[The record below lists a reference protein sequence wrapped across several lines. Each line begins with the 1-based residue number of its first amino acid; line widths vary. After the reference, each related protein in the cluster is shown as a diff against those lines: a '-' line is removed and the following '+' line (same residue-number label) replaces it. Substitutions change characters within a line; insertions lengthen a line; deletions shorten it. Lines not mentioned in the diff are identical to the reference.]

1 MASFVVPGKRSQND
15 AAFGKFRNTQC
26 TSNSFS
32 ALCFA
37 NSFSVGL
44 WTGDTMDEILK
55 EGYKLHARCFPRRLN
70 QEFIYLAFAD
80 IDKEEDL
87 NSVQVFGEKVFCV
100 PIIDE
105 SSLTGRMHEDLD
117 IVVENFFSRYSHG
130 VFTCA
135 VISLALFR
143 DEMGYCIYD
152 PHSCNPVNGENTY
165 SSGVSVAVVYPN
177 ISGVI
182 YMLKKK
188 FPDCREYF
196 VICPVLFQ
204 IEPNERYSENEVRY
218 DYDVPMVS
226 CEAVVNEGSQLS
238 TETVVVPTV
247 SCEVEIH
254 EDNIALENNMNSTN
268 SSENFPMVSCEIL
281 IHEGNND
288 SEYDMNES
296 NDFLPV
302 ESTNYEGM
310 IFDDEGSRCK
320 SLTSDVNDNESG
332 NVSDEGFTVVTNKR
346 KKRKVK
352 VSAAKRAKMIK
363 ESVNKIRE
371 DNEYK
376 MKERIKDKQHKRQIR
391 ENDEYRMQEKS
402 QNVLRKRQY
411 RKNSEIRS
419 NERER
424 DRELKSEARKDP
436 EKRLAERERD
446 RELKSEARKDPEK
459 RAIDRDRNKA
469 SMTKTRKDPEKR
481 LVERERE
488 RELKI
493 EARKDPE
500 KRAIDRDRNKASMTE
515 TRKDPE
521 KRLVERERDRELR
534 SEARKDPEKRAID
547 RDRNKASMTKARKDP
562 EKRLVERER
571 DRELRSEARK
581 DPEKRAIDRDRN
593 KASMTKARK
602 DPEKRLVERERD
614 RELRSEVRKDPEKRA
629 IDRDR
634 NKASMTKAR
643 KDPEKRLVERERDR
657 ELRSEAR
664 KDSEKRLV
672 ERERDRELRSEARKD
687 PEKRAIDRERNNE
700 SMKEARKDPKKK
712 EIEKRKKLEYMR
724 KKRETDESYVERENE
739 KRKEDRS
746 AQRDNDILRFRHN
759 LYNQLNNE
767 KNQGDSPS
775 SIYKLKFIESRNKLP
790 GDSEDVYMEN
800 VIQKYSKR
808 PKSLENISLVEFAAC
823 YHRSYLDLDEVNDD
837 EETEVNRNVKVR
849 SKPAVIRFTKY
860 KLAKDPDNY
869 YRERV
874 LLCLPFRDE
883 TKEIE
888 SQDCRQLYHNNTD
901 IIRRIEEKFALG
913 AEIDERMEEAL
924 EQIGNEEQED
934 VEENRDE
941 RCWSE

>member
-44 WTGDTMDEILK
+44 WTRDTMDEILK
-55 EGYKLHARCFPRRLN
+55 EGYQLHARCFPRRLN

-80 IDKEEDL
+80 IDREEDL

-130 VFTCA
+130 VFTCE

-165 SSGVSVAVVYPN
+165 SSGVSVAVVFPN

-182 YMLKKK
+182 SMLKKK

-254 EDNIALENNMNSTN
+254 EDNIGLENNMNSTN
-268 SSENFPMVSCEIL
+268 SSENFPMVSCEVL

-288 SEYDMNES
+288 TEYDMNGS

-376 MKERIKDKQHKRQIR
+376 MKERTKDKQHKRQIR
-391 ENDEYRMQEKS
+391 ENDEYRTQEKS
-402 QNVLRKRQY
+402 QDVLRKRQY

-446 RELKSEARKDPEK
+446 RESKSEARKDPEKRLAERERDRELKSEARKDPEKRLVERERERELKSEARKDPEK
-459 RAIDRDRNKA
+459 RAIDRDRNNV
-469 SMTKTRKDPEKR
+469 SMTKARKDPEKRLAERERDRELKSEARKDPEKR

-488 RELKI
+488 RELK
-493 EARKDPE
+493 
-500 KRAIDRDRNKASMTE
+500 
-515 TRKDPE
+515 
-521 KRLVERERDRELR
+521 
-534 SEARKDPEKRAID
+534 SEARKDPEKRAIA
-547 RDRNKASMTKARKDP
+547 RDRNNVSMTKARKDP

-581 DPEKRAIDRDRN
+581 DP
-593 KASMTKARK
+593 
-602 DPEKRLVERERD
+602 
-614 RELRSEVRKDPEKRA
+614 
-629 IDRDR
+629 
-634 NKASMTKAR
+634 
-643 KDPEKRLVERERDR
+643 
-657 ELRSEAR
+657 
-664 KDSEKRLV
+664 EKRLV

-700 SMKEARKDPKKK
+700 SMKEARKDPKRK
-712 EIEKRKKLEYMR
+712 EMEKRKKLEYMR
-724 KKRETDESYVERENE
+724 KKREADESYVERENE

-941 RCWSE
+941 SCFFRDAGRSDVGHHALITYLSGQCLFSRIDVTSSNFS

>member
-1 MASFVVPGKRSQND
+1 MALFVVPGKRSQND

-130 VFTCA
+130 VFTCE

-182 YMLKKK
+182 SMLKKK
-188 FPDCREYF
+188 FPDCRELF

-204 IEPNERYSENEVRY
+204 IEPSERYSENEVRY

-288 SEYDMNES
+288 TEYDMNRS

-376 MKERIKDKQHKRQIR
+376 MKERTKDKQHKRQIR
-391 ENDEYRMQEKS
+391 ENDEYRTQEKS
-402 QNVLRKRQY
+402 QDVLRKRQY
-411 RKNSEIRS
+411 RTNSETRS

-459 RAIDRDRNKA
+459 RLAERKRD
-469 SMTKTRKDPEKR
+469 
-481 LVERERE
+481 
-488 RELKI
+488 RELKS

-500 KRAIDRDRNKASMTE
+500 KRLA
-515 TRKDPE
+515 
-521 KRLVERERDRELR
+521 ERERDRESK

-547 RDRNKASMTKARKDP
+547 RDRNNVSMTKARKDPEKRAIDRDRNNVSMRKARKDPEKRLAERERERGSKSEARKDP

-581 DPEKRAIDRDRN
+581 DPEKR
-593 KASMTKARK
+593 
-602 DPEKRLVERERD
+602 LVE
-614 RELRSEVRKDPEKRA
+614 K
-629 IDRDR
+629 
-634 NKASMTKAR
+634 
-643 KDPEKRLVERERDR
+643 ERDR

-664 KDSEKRLV
+664 KDPGKRLVEKERDRELRSEARKDPEKRLV
-672 ERERDRELRSEARKD
+672 EKERDRELRSEARKD

-700 SMKEARKDPKKK
+700 SMKEARKDPK
-712 EIEKRKKLEYMR
+712 
-724 KKRETDESYVERENE
+724 
-739 KRKEDRS
+739 RKEM
-746 AQRDNDILRFRHN
+746 
-759 LYNQLNNE
+759 E
-767 KNQGDSPS
+767 KH
-775 SIYKLKFIESRNKLP
+775 KLP

-800 VIQKYSKR
+800 IIQKYSKR

-901 IIRRIEEKFALG
+901 IIRRIEENFALG